1 LQQLPRGQH
10 QPIGE
15 TDRRSVDQQSKLP
28 ANPTIICGHAACT
41 WTLGRGQLQ
50 ASCLARAATFGRG
63 NTTMADEL
71 ITRSEF
77 VEYMQALED
86 RLTRQ
91 MERHVTSLREA
102 ADRNFGELRGQHDQQ
117 TSLLRTAVRQRI
129 ELERRRA

>member
-1 LQQLPRGQH
+1 
-10 QPIGE
+10 
-15 TDRRSVDQQSKLP
+15 
-28 ANPTIICGHAACT
+28 
-41 WTLGRGQLQ
+41 
-50 ASCLARAATFGRG
+50 
-63 NTTMADEL
+63 MADDL

-77 VEYMQALED
+77 VAYMQALED

-91 MERHVTSLREA
+91 MERHATGLREA